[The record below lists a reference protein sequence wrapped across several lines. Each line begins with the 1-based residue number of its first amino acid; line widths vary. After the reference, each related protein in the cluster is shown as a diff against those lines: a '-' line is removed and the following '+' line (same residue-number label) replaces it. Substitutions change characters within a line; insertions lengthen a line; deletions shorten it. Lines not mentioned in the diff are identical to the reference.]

1 MTVISDTPRMV
12 LDTDAFNEVDDQFA
26 IAYACL
32 SRASFNFEAC
42 YAAPFFNARSS
53 GPADGMEKSYHE
65 ILRVLEL
72 VGDGLQGRVFRGATD
87 YIDNTGHALESP
99 AVADLITR
107 ALDKTK
113 PGPLHVVGIAAATNL
128 ASAVL
133 LEPKIIP
140 HVRMIWLGGHPLCW
154 PSADEFNLR
163 QDIRAVQTLLN
174 CGVSLTLVPCKN
186 VAEHLRTTRAEL
198 REALPE
204 DNKLCRFL
212 TARFDQYLSE
222 KGMASKPLWD
232 VAAVAVLVNPDWV
245 SVTSEPSPLLT
256 TGKKWMRGDA
266 SRHLVQIVSEL
277 KRDAICHDLFV
288 KLAEGGGSN
297 LTHGGRKSL
306 TNLQSKHH
314 ENPNT

>member
-1 MTVISDTPRMV
+1 
-12 LDTDAFNEVDDQFA
+12 VDDQFA
-26 IAYACL
+26 IAYACFSGANL
-32 SRASFNFEAC
+32 NFEAC

-72 VGDGLQGRVFRGATD
+72 VGDDLQGRVFRGATD

-113 PGPLHVVGIAAATNL
+113 PGPLHVIGIAAATNL

-140 HVRMIWLGGHPLCW
+140 HVRMIWLGGHPLYW
-154 PSADEFNLR
+154 PSADEFNLC

-204 DNKLCRFL
+204 GNKLCRFL

-222 KGMASKPLWD
+222 KGMTSKPLWD
-232 VAAVAVLVNPDWV
+232 VAAIAVLVNPDWV

-256 TGKKWMRGDA
+256 TEKKWMRGDA

-277 KRDAICHDLFV
+277 RRDAICNDLFS
-288 KLAEGGGSN
+288 KLATGSKGGPA
-297 LTHGGRKSL
+297 HAGRAFSA
-306 TNLQSKHH
+306 NLQNINY
-314 ENPNT
+314 ENPDT